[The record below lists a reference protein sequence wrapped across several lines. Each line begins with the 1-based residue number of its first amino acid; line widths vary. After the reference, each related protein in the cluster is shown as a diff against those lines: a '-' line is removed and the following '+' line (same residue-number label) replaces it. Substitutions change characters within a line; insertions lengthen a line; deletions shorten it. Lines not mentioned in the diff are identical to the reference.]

1 MIIVDDHHIT
11 RKGVRALVEDM
22 DGFEC
27 LGEAS
32 NGLEAIS
39 LAKRVTPDLAIIDL
53 KMPMASGAEV
63 FVELR
68 RWSPETRV
76 IILTGLIAT
85 ATFQSLVENGIDG
98 LFLKACDPQDL
109 ISGIQKVA
117 SGEQII
123 HPDVQSALDQAS
135 KSDLTKRELQILHAI
150 ARGETNPIIA
160 EKLGISPKTVDS
172 HRTSIMKKME
182 THTVAELLTKA
193 LKAGFIGEES

>member
-1 MIIVDDHHIT
+1 
-11 RKGVRALVEDM
+11 M

-39 LAKRVTPDLAIIDL
+39 LAKKVAPDLAIIDL
-53 KMPMASGAEV
+53 KMPLAGGAEV

-98 LFLKACDPQDL
+98 LFLKACEPMDL
-109 ISGIQKVA
+109 INGIQKVA
-117 SGEQII
+117 AGERII

-172 HRTSIMKKME
+172 HRTSIMKKMG